1 MSGSPRYP
9 TPMDVVALNERVLGR
24 PGGLTDEVRLLGALH
39 RAQAAAHYEAAD
51 AVRQSV
57 VLLVGLALAHPFVD
71 GNKRT
76 ALATVAVFWALNGW
90 QFGGNFLDL
99 ARRLERLVARHDDRE
114 AEAAALEAWVRA
126 WLRVSG

>member
-1 MSGSPRYP
+1 MSAGPRYP
-9 TPMDVVALNERVLGR
+9 TPMDVAALNERVLGR
-24 PGGLTDEVRLLGALH
+24 PGGLVDEGRLVGALH

-51 AVRQSV
+51 EVRQSV

-90 QFGGNFLDL
+90 RFDGDYLGL
-99 ARRLERLVARHDDRE
+99 AKRLERLIVNRDDRE
-114 AEAAALEAWVRA
+114 AEALALET
-126 WLRVSG
+126 WLRERLAAPG